1 MDWLSRHAQSS
12 LNKNEDGGIVS
23 YVNKEEDDNKN
34 DVVIFDGNIVNDVII
49 NNILK
54 KIDSIPK
61 EAIDYMSKSNKT
73 TLDKFIISLSD
84 DNKLSA
90 FIDVVKSYIK
100 DGIADA
106 VLTGKKEGLL
116 ALQKWYSD
124 MSVFTNNR
132 DIFGLSNK
140 ISTDQFGV

>member
-12 LNKNEDGGIVS
+12 LNKNEDGDIVS

-73 TLDKFIISLSD
+73 TLDKFMISLSD
-84 DNKLSA
+84 DNKLNA